1 MGMLKLYCNM
11 ANQNKIKT
19 TDHARDKFSSVFIL
33 CKEYFNFYSISTP
46 LTFMQYFCSNL
57 YKKTIHIK
65 HKFRSCGHFQNQ

>member
-1 MGMLKLYCNM
+1 MLTLLFYM
-11 ANQNKIKT
+11 AIQNKIKP
-19 TDHARDKFSSVFIL
+19 TDHARDKFSNVYVL
-33 CKEYFNFYSISTP
+33 CKDHLKWFYSTSKP